1 MATKRFILDGA
12 PLPPINLRDVKLLYA
27 SYAKYSADWES
38 IPHSHG
44 CIELFYI
51 VSGSGQFQ
59 IGELS
64 LPVSA
69 ADLVVVNSNVD
80 HTEFSHDQNPLEYIV
95 LGFEGLEYSPGEE
108 QDKDNRYLLTHVQ
121 EGQDFVLRDLRDIL
135 RELEEKRPGYN
146 VICQNLLVSLIIRL
160 SRRNDASF
168 LPASGRR
175 PNRECSIVRRYIDG
189 HFKENI
195 TLDQL
200 AALVHVNK
208 YYMSHSFSREYGVS
222 PINYLI
228 SRRIEESKYL
238 LTDTNHTLSQISHM
252 LGFSSPSYFSQSFR
266 RLVGTKPLAYRK
278 AAHVPGEG
286 GEAEPDKVS
295 TGKGALSAR
304 GKKTGK

>member
-1 MATKRFILDGA
+1 MATKRFTLEDA
-12 PLPPINLRDVKLLYA
+12 PPSPVNLRNVKLLYA
-27 SYAKYSADWES
+27 SHAKHSADWES

-44 CIELFYI
+44 CIELFYV

-168 LPASGRR
+168 LPTSGRR

-278 AAHVPGEG
+278 AAHASDKGGNTEPGKVPTGEG
-286 GEAEPDKVS
+286 
-295 TGKGALSAR
+295 AL
-304 GKKTGK
+304 